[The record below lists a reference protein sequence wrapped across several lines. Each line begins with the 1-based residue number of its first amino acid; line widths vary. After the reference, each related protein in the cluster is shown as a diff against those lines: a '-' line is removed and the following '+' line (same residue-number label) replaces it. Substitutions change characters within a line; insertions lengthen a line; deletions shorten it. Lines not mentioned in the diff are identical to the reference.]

1 MIPIPLGPKWSP
13 AASHAAA
20 AVRRAMDVQ
29 CAVPGPTLTEPAAP
43 GPLWK
48 PRVASSAWR
57 LRGALLAAAA
67 AQARRGRWFD
77 SCGTGSHDIR
87 RARGIRG
94 SISSASGTG
103 NRTMPLWQHLRLT
116 ATGWDPDDGPAL
128 PVGLPLMAKAISYG

>member
-1 MIPIPLGPKWSP
+1 MTELTDPRRWRLGARSVIPIPLGPKWSP

-77 SCGTGSHDIR
+77 SGSSHDTR

-103 NRTMPLWQHLRLT
+103 NRTMPAPQADCHRL
-116 ATGWDPDDGPAL
+116 GP
-128 PVGLPLMAKAISYG
+128 G